1 MIRLFRLLL
10 ALYPGEF
17 RDEYGREVA
26 LVFADRYR
34 DAATGTERVQVFL
47 QAVAGVLR
55 EAPREHAQLVVQDLR
70 YALRLIVRSP
80 GFAITAVL
88 TLALGIGANTA
99 IFQSIDAVAWRPL
112 PIPHPEQLVEVRI
125 RGGTLGFGVSPGRY
139 GQLTRPVWEALRDAG
154 QAFSGVFAWSER
166 EMRVG
171 DISDFR
177 RAAGLAV
184 SGEFF
189 QVLGV
194 KPWRGRLI
202 EPADEAGACPASRA
216 VVSYDYW
223 RRTFGEREFT
233 ADARL
238 RIDGEVHD
246 IIGITPPWFFGLAV
260 GEAFDVVVPLCRPE
274 RVREEV
280 FDMAVMGRLRPGWT
294 TERASAHLDALSAAI
309 FDTTA
314 PVGYDGAAVAKY
326 KSFRMAVHPVPSGVS
341 WLRAE
346 YDRSLWLLLGLTGL
360 VLLIACANL
369 ANLMLARATTRER
382 EIAVRLAI
390 GASRTRVL
398 RQLLSE
404 TLVLAALGAA
414 LAVGVS
420 QALVRLLL
428 WSFAT
433 GERAPS
439 LPITASWRTLAFTAA
454 VSIATCIVFGTA
466 PALRAMRIQ
475 ADVSAPIRGRGLTTG
490 RKRFTAQ
497 RLMAVTQIAI
507 SLVLLVAAVLFV
519 GSFRNLMTF
528 DPGMRQEG
536 ISVAHLGYPTRQ
548 DGPEPLHAF
557 QRQLLEEIRSVPGV
571 INAAT
576 TTNAPLLGS
585 SWTHVVR
592 VDEREGN
599 SRFTWISPGYFATMN
614 IRLVQGRDFTVRDTR
629 DSIRVAIVNEAFVRQ
644 FLPGVPVIGRQLRTL
659 AEPRYPETVY
669 EIVGIVADT
678 RYNSYRSGTQPMA
691 FAPDSQYPA
700 QRASSTVMVYGSG
713 EPEVT
718 AATIRRV
725 LAERHPDLAMEFV
738 PFQARIR
745 SGLLRERL
753 LAVLA
758 GFFGLVAALLVV
770 IGLYGMISF
779 GVAQRRQE
787 IGIRIALGATS
798 RRVVALIMKQAAV
811 LLSIGVAIGVVVAR
825 LAAPAA
831 STLLFGFEPADP
843 VALGGATLLLVTVA
857 AIASYL
863 PARRA
868 AAHNPLIALRQDS
881 WRATSCAR
889 TGPDERRA
897 TVRARAAALG
907 MVPAAAAAERSS
919 SARAR
924 CGRDPGPPAG

>member
-1 MIRLFRLLL
+1 MIRVFRLLL

-17 RDEYGREVA
+17 RDEYGRELA

-34 DAATGTERVQVFL
+34 DAATGIERLQVFL

-55 EAPREHAQLVVQDLR
+55 EAPKEHAQLVVQDLR
-70 YALRLIVRSP
+70 YALRLMLRSP
-80 GFAITAVL
+80 GFAVTAVL

-125 RGGTLGFGVSPGRY
+125 RGGNLGLGVSPGRY
-139 GQLTRPVWEALRDAG
+139 GQLTRAAWEELRHAQ
-154 QAFSGVFAWSER
+154 QAFSGLFAWSER

-171 DISDFR
+171 EISDFR

-184 SGEFF
+184 GGEFF
-189 QVLGV
+189 HVLGV
-194 KPWRGRLI
+194 TPWRGRLI
-202 EPADEAGACPASRA
+202 EPSDEGGACPASRA
-216 VVSYDYW
+216 VVSHDYW
-223 RRTFGEREFT
+223 RRTFGDREFSP
-233 ADARL
+233 DARL
-238 RIDGEVHD
+238 RIDGQMHD
-246 IIGITPPWFFGLAV
+246 IIGVTPSWFFGLAV
-260 GEAFDVVVPLCRPE
+260 GEAFDIVVPLCRPE
-274 RVREEV
+274 RVRNEV

-294 TERASAHLDALSAAI
+294 TESASAHLDTLSAGI
-309 FDTTA
+309 FDATV
-314 PVGYDGAAVAKY
+314 PVGYDSAAVARY
-326 KSFRMAVHPVPSGVS
+326 KSFRMAIYPVPSGVS

-398 RQLLSE
+398 RQIMSE

-428 WSFAT
+428 WSLAT
-433 GERAPS
+433 DERGPS
-439 LPITASWRTLAFTAA
+439 LLITASWRTLAFTAV

-475 ADVSAPIRGRGLTTG
+475 ADVSAPIRGRGLTMG

-497 RLMAVTQIAI
+497 RLMAVTQIAM

-536 ISVAHLGYPTRQ
+536 ISVARIEYPTHQ
-548 DGPEPLHAF
+548 GGPERLHAF
-557 QRQLLEEIRSVPGV
+557 QRQLLQEIRSVSGV

-592 VDEREGN
+592 VDERQGN

-614 IRLVQGRDFTVRDTR
+614 IPLLQGRDFTLWDTR
-629 DSIRVAIVNEAFVRQ
+629 ESPRVAIVNEAFVRQ
-644 FLPGVPVIGRQLRTL
+644 FLPGAPVIGRRLRTL

-700 QRASSTVMVYGSG
+700 QRSSTAMMIYGSG
-713 EPEVT
+713 DPEVT
-718 AATIRRV
+718 AAAVRRV
-725 LAERHPDLAMEFV
+725 LADRHSDLAMEFV

-753 LAVLA
+753 LAMLA
-758 GFFGLVAALLVV
+758 GFFGIVAALLVV

-779 GVAQRRQE
+779 GVAQRRRE
-787 IGIRIALGATS
+787 IGIRIALGATRS
-798 RRVVALIMKQAAV
+798 RVVALIMKQAAV
-811 LLSIGVAIGVVVAR
+811 LLSIGVTIGGGVAL

-831 STLLFGFEPADP
+831 STLLFGLEASDPA
-843 VALGGATLLLVTVA
+843 ALGGATLLLILVA
-857 AIASYL
+857 AVASYL

-868 AAHNPLIALRQDS
+868 GALNPLIALRQD
-881 WRATSCAR
+881 
-889 TGPDERRA
+889 
-897 TVRARAAALG
+897 
-907 MVPAAAAAERSS
+907 
-919 SARAR
+919 
-924 CGRDPGPPAG
+924 